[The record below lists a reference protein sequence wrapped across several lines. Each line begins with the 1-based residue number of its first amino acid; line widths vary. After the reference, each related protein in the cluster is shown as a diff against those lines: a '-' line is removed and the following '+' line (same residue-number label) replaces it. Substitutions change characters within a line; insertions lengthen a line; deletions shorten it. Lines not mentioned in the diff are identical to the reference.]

1 MSPLLFCAKKFI
13 TQILI
18 IICGSENKKGD
29 FTVNINKPV
38 LDTEDI
44 IIDIIVLIG
53 DILKS

>member
-1 MSPLLFCAKKFI
+1 MHKKKFI

-29 FTVNINKPV
+29 FTVNNNKPV

>member
-1 MSPLLFCAKKFI
+1 MHKKKFI

-18 IICGSENKKGD
+18 VICGSENKKGD

-44 IIDIIVLIG
+44 GDIIIDIIVLIG
-53 DILKS
+53 DILKG